1 MSKLCLFLLG
11 SFLLIFQYR
20 LSFSQTL
27 TITVDARQS
36 DRPDTL
42 FITDDDRQLGI
53 RRQIFEM
60 AANPNTVS
68 QKSFLLSD
76 TLPVLL
82 TFNTYRFLVA
92 KNDSVAIAFDKAAG
106 VYKIRGGRYPFNYSI
121 FGEVNQITKPLIRF
135 NIDSDNLEEGMSQLD
150 SFTYKRMDLLEE
162 CNTRGISED
171 VYDYMKAY
179 ITYSHVASFPFNTS
193 LSFKKRYPETSSVFL
208 PFLSPDL
215 FKKDRYAS
223 MMTYSISASRF
234 VNFAA
239 NLRDT
244 LTVSNNNDKNTN
256 GIYYTLRNLE
266 GETKWRVLYFLIING
281 NYNNAMIPQKDFRQ
295 LYPIIESLHLPEL
308 YMKDISMQYKKNQL
322 SGSSIPADLLNT
334 TLLQTESGDTTSL
347 ARVVE
352 LAKGR
357 KILIDFWASW
367 CGPCVAKLPLV
378 KRIAAQSRDIS
389 VIYLSMDS
397 NASQWREALKKQQL
411 TGKQYLLYN
420 NFQNT
425 FSRYMLL
432 KSIPRYVLIDENGII
447 SNCELLDGDLNR
459 LESSL

>member
-1 MSKLCLFLLG
+1 
-11 SFLLIFQYR
+11 
-20 LSFSQTL
+20 
-27 TITVDARQS
+27 
-36 DRPDTL
+36 
-42 FITDDDRQLGI
+42 
-53 RRQIFEM
+53 
-60 AANPNTVS
+60 
-68 QKSFLLSD
+68 
-76 TLPVLL
+76 
-82 TFNTYRFLVA
+82 
-92 KNDSVAIAFDKAAG
+92 
-106 VYKIRGGRYPFNYSI
+106 
-121 FGEVNQITKPLIRF
+121 
-135 NIDSDNLEEGMSQLD
+135 
-150 SFTYKRMDLLEE
+150 
-162 CNTRGISED
+162 
-171 VYDYMKAY
+171 
-179 ITYSHVASFPFNTS
+179 
-193 LSFKKRYPETSSVFL
+193 
-208 PFLSPDL
+208 
-215 FKKDRYAS
+215 
-223 MMTYSISASRF
+223 
-234 VNFAA
+234 
-239 NLRDT
+239 
-244 LTVSNNNDKNTN
+244 
-256 GIYYTLRNLE
+256 
-266 GETKWRVLYFLIING
+266 
-281 NYNNAMIPQKDFRQ
+281 MIPQKDFRQ